1 METPPRP
8 DGSERVLALLGLG
21 AAGGNVVA
29 GVDGTRAFLQRQKCF
44 AVVMAS
50 DASHRAMEKVSRLA
64 VATGIPVVVGP
75 SADRIGQR
83 LGRPPVMV
91 VGVKDRALAAGILA
105 ASALRDGT

>member
-75 SADRIGQR
+75 SADQIGQR

>member
-8 DGSERVLALLGLG
+8 ELGERVLALLGLG

-29 GVDGTRAFLQRQKCF
+29 GVDGTRAFLKRQKCF

-50 DASHRAMEKVSRLA
+50 DASPRSMEKVKRLA

-75 SADRIGQR
+75 SADRIGAR

>member
-1 METPPRP
+1 VETPPRP
-8 DGSERVLALLGLG
+8 DASDRVLALLGLG

-29 GVDGTRAFLQRQKCF
+29 GVDGTRAFLKRQKCF

-50 DASHRAMEKVSRLA
+50 DASPRALEKVSRLA
-64 VATGIPVVVGP
+64 AATGIPMVAGP

-105 ASALRDGT
+105 ASAPRDGT